1 MLIPKAEA
9 RIDQYL
15 TFLERNAYRKTASLE
30 FEIFETGKTFRSPPE
45 DAAWQK
51 IESPGPW
58 GAAWHCAWFRTR
70 YFAPKG
76 SKALFLSV
84 LPNADSLAFIDGKP
98 YGAFNL
104 FHKKIRISA
113 DGAEHT
119 LHVEAYAGHPYN
131 GCGPMEGESIILTLG
146 KNIPSYPNT
155 FEGGCLLERLEPVYS
170 LYYDVRALFDLARQL
185 DNNTLRKARIIKG
198 LYDALMG
205 IGLTSTGEQLEVEAV
220 KAAKLIKPLL
230 ASKNSDAVP
239 AVHLIG
245 HAHIDHAWLWHIGE
259 TKRKAARTFIN
270 MIRFMKEYPE
280 FIFIQTQ
287 PCQLEIIKNEY
298 PDIFNE
304 IKKAFQNGSWEPNGG
319 MWVEADCNIPSGES
333 LVRQF
338 LVGKAFNK
346 EVFNYEADT
355 LWLPDVF
362 GYAAALPQILKGCGI
377 NYFVTSKINWNDT
390 TRFPYDTFIWRGI
403 DGTGIKTHFITSRM
417 NGYNGHVNPE
427 DLADTW
433 NNVQHKEVQSAVI
446 KSIGEGDGGGGTLRA
461 DLEMARRLNNLEGAP
476 KVSWKKVS
484 TALDEIF
491 GDKTIEWPEWRG
503 ELYLELHRGTYT
515 TQARTKQNNRRLEF
529 SLRHTEWVAALAAGN
544 FAGVPGVGNG
554 GANTAGAQ
562 AAGAGAPTAAY
573 PHAELLAVW
582 KQVLTHQ
589 FHDIIP
595 GSSIRRVYEEAEE
608 VHRRVSADLSTL
620 SQKFRRSILAG
631 ARGIDGGTEIL
642 VFNDLS
648 WERNDP
654 LHIPVAALPSEAS
667 ALKAADGSIHPV
679 QRFKDFEGNEQAV
692 CTVTLPPL
700 GWAGFNAAAINTA
713 ASAQTV
719 AASSFKYSPGRLETP
734 FYQLR
739 FDQYGRIS
747 SLIDL
752 RQQEFVASG
761 GSFNAFISA
770 EDVPV
775 FWEAWDIDSDW
786 TKYQQEET
794 SLVSSEVISQGPVC
808 FVLRQT
814 YRIATA
820 STLVQDIT
828 FYAEN
833 PRIDFD
839 TKVDWKERRRLLKVS
854 FDTAID
860 AAQVRCEVQ
869 YGHILR
875 NTHRNLPQ
883 DRAKFEICAHK
894 WISLEEPSGGIALL
908 NDCKYGHDVKGGRM
922 RLTLLRSPTAPDPEA
937 DAGAHLF
944 TYALLPF
951 AGSFSASGV
960 VRAGYELN
968 DRAAVE
974 YAPPSILPVMA
985 QPQQTVK
992 LSAAGAGYS
1001 LCRIDGE
1008 AVIIECVKAPE
1019 SGKDSNPKTLIIRL
1033 YESLGGRTKI
1043 ILHFAGELAAVQETD
1058 MLESGGTELSFSG
1071 TGLKLEF
1078 KPFEIKTLRVRFK

>member
-15 TFLERNAYRKTASLE
+15 SFLEKNAYRKIASLE
-30 FEIFETGKTFRSPPE
+30 FEIFETDKTFRSPPTNVS
-45 DAAWQK
+45 WRK

-58 GAAWHCAWFRTR
+58 GAAWHCAWFRTS
-70 YFAPKG
+70 YHTPKK
-76 SKALFLSV
+76 SKGPLFLSV

-104 FHKKIRISA
+104 FHKKLRIDA
-113 DGAEHT
+113 DGMEHT
-119 LHVEAYAGHPYN
+119 LHAEAYAGHPYN
-131 GCGPMEGESIILTLG
+131 GCGPLEGESIILTLG
-146 KNIPSYPNT
+146 KKIAAYPNT
-155 FEGGCLLERLEPVYS
+155 FDGGCLLERLEPVYS
-170 LYYDVRALFDLARQL
+170 LYYDVRVLYDLAKQL
-185 DNNTLRKARIIKG
+185 DNNSLRKARIIQG

-205 IGLTSTGEQLEVEAV
+205 IGLTLSGEQLEAEAA
-220 KAAKLIKPLL
+220 KAAKSIAPLL
-230 ASKNSDAVP
+230 ASKNSDTVP
-239 AVHLIG
+239 MVHLVG

-259 TKRKAARTFIN
+259 TERKAARTFSN
-270 MIRFMKEYPE
+270 MIRFMQEYPE
-280 FIFIQTQ
+280 FIFIQSQ
-287 PCQLEIIKNEY
+287 PCQLEIVKNEY
-298 PDIFNE
+298 PDIFDE
-304 IKKAFQNGSWEPNGG
+304 IKKAYAKGGWEPNGG

-377 NYFVTSKINWNDT
+377 KYFVTSKINWNDT

-417 NGYNGHVNPE
+417 NGYNGHVNPA
-427 DLADTW
+427 DLADSW
-433 NNVQHKEVQSAVI
+433 DNVQHKEIQSAVV
-446 KSIGEGDGGGGTLRA
+446 KSIGEGDGGGGTMRS
-461 DLEMARRLNNLEGAP
+461 DLESARRLNNLEGAP
-476 KVSWKKVS
+476 RAAWKKVS
-484 TALDEIF
+484 AALDEIF
-491 GDKTIEWPEWRG
+491 GSKTTEWPEWRG

-529 SLRHTEWVAALAAGN
+529 SLRHTEWIAALAANN
-544 FAGVPGVGNG
+544 FAAAPG
-554 GANTAGAQ
+554 AAITGAQ
-562 AAGAGAPTAAY
+562 AAAY
-573 PHAELLAVW
+573 PHAELLAAW

-608 VHRRVSADLSTL
+608 VHRKVSADLSAL
-620 SQKFRRSILAG
+620 SQKFRREILDKSGAEILA
-631 ARGIDGGTEIL
+631 
-642 VFNDLS
+642 FNDLS

-654 LHIPVAALPSEAS
+654 LHIPALVPAA

-679 QRFKDFEGNEQAV
+679 QRFKDFDGNEQAL
-692 CTVTLPPL
+692 CTVTLPSL
-700 GWAGFNAAAINTA
+700 GWAGFSAAVNTSDAVSENTA
-713 ASAQTV
+713 SP
-719 AASSFKYSPGRLETP
+719 FKYSPGALETP
-734 FYQLR
+734 FYKIC

-747 SLIDL
+747 SLVDL
-752 RQQEFVASG
+752 RRQRELVAGG

-775 FWEAWDIDSDW
+775 YWEAWDIDADW
-786 TKYQQEET
+786 TKYLREET
-794 SLVSSEVISQGPVC
+794 SLISSEVISRGPVC

-814 YRIATA
+814 YRIASS
-820 STLVQDIT
+820 STLIQDMVC
-828 FYAEN
+828 YAEN

-839 TKVDWKERRRLLKVS
+839 TKVDWRERRRLLKVS

-894 WISLEEPSGGIALL
+894 WISLEEPLGGIALL
-908 NDCKYGHDVKGGRM
+908 NDCKYGHDVTGGLM

-937 DAGAHLF
+937 DAGVHRF

-951 AGSFSASGV
+951 AGSFTASGV

-968 DRAAVE
+968 DGAAVE
-974 YAPPSILPVMA
+974 SSA
-985 QPQQTVK
+985 QQSGGPAT
-992 LSAAGAGYS
+992 AGGAGYS
-1001 LCRIDGE
+1001 LCRVDGE
-1008 AVIIECVKAPE
+1008 DVIIECVKAPE
-1019 SGKDSNPKTLIIRL
+1019 PRESINNSAGNSQKLIIRL
-1033 YESLGGRTKI
+1033 YESLGGKTETV
-1043 ILHFAGELAAVQETD
+1043 LHFSRELAAVQETD
-1058 MLESGGTELSFSG
+1058 MLEGSG
-1071 TGLKLEF
+1071 TVLPFDGKELKLEF
-1078 KPFEIKTLRVRFK
+1078 KPFEIKTLRVQFS